1 MILDGTTKIGGG
13 LRIDSGS
20 GARRIQLVY
29 STTVHAFCSLAVRWR
44 PAELLRASNNL
55 LRERGVFKL
64 QSVEYAE
71 RVSGIA
77 FVTVAEAESIRQ
89 FLKLPD
95 LSILAKAKLSCS
107 RDMFTRWALKRAI
120 AAAPAGEELP
130 QTSLSLKQR
139 KEWNKLVLAYWKGE
153 RKAPPA
159 IRVRIIDAGDLCIF
173 GRKSGCR
180 PLREGKH
187 G

>member
-1 MILDGTTKIGGG
+1 M
-13 LRIDSGS
+13 
-20 GARRIQLVY
+20 
-29 STTVHAFCSLAVRWR
+29 
-44 PAELLRASNNL
+44 
-55 LRERGVFKL
+55 

-107 RDMFTRWALKRAI
+107 RDMFTRWALKKAI
-120 AAAPAGEELP
+120 AAAPAGEEIP
-130 QTSLSLKQR
+130 QTSLTLKQR

-173 GRKSGCR
+173 GLKVGLSTLKGREAWMKPKRKDGQGYLLLVDDSCK
-180 PLREGKH
+180 PLRDPH
-187 G
+187 GRKLRKIVMFENGMLCLPRPDWSKKS